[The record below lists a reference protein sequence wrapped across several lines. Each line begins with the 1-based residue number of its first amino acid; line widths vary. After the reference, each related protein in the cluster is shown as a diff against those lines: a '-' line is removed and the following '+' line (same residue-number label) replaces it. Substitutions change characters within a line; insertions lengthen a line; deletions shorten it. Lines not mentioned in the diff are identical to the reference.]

1 MVIQSFTEKTWD
13 RDRYPNISWNE
24 SSCSKTQGC
33 VVDVDF
39 LDLIQEMRSELNFSM
54 AFTSI
59 YRDATHPVEDKKVA
73 AGKRP
78 GSHNMGC
85 AVDIKVRGEQAKL
98 ILWYVLARSPA
109 GIPGIGIRQKGK
121 KRFIH
126 LDGMNEDQCASLGL
140 GVGWESR
147 LWTY

>member
-85 AVDIKVRGEQAKL
+85 AVDIKVRGEQAAWAWVSGGNPDCGRISHARGNPTL
-98 ILWYVLARSPA
+98 HRQRPGYVLPPTEERELNNGKNSIA
-109 GIPGIGIRQKGK
+109 GR
-121 KRFIH
+121 
-126 LDGMNEDQCASLGL
+126 NA
-140 GVGWESR
+140 
-147 LWTY
+147 

>member
-1 MVIQSFTEKTWD
+1 
-13 RDRYPNISWNE
+13 
-24 SSCSKTQGC
+24 
-33 VVDVDF
+33 
-39 LDLIQEMRSELNFSM
+39 M

-98 ILWYVLARSPA
+98 ILWYVLARSQLIGKERLAFHRENIREEIEA
-109 GIPGIGIRQKGK
+109 GITGIGIRQKGK